1 MKERSGA
8 TPIDIK
14 RIEFGK
20 VIMFIEAMTRLILWS
35 IYSPE
40 EKDLS
45 GDIYTYHRETLSL
58 N

>member
-1 MKERSGA
+1 
-8 TPIDIK
+8 
-14 RIEFGK
+14 
-20 VIMFIEAMTRLILWS
+20 MFIEAMTRLILWS

-45 GDIYTYHRETLSL
+45 GDIYTYRRETLCL